1 MDPGLRGDLST
12 PWGKVRPNK
21 GFHTDHEEC
30 FEPDPG
36 SEVLKS
42 PTNCVIIR
50 ESIVYKEESK
60 GNKPMHMCYLKDL
73 FSWL

>member
-42 PTNCVIIR
+42 PQIVSLSVR
-50 ESIVYKEESK
+50 VVYKEESK
-60 GNKPMHMCYLKDL
+60 GNKPMHTCCLKDF